1 MDQVTEQDVSSR
13 PKPRR
18 SVSRAVGRSG
28 KARPNQFVFI
38 NNAQT
43 NGQVD
48 KQSHSDIRSH
58 AMTIVRQ
65 RQRVQGYNH
74 SVESRVSECTTG
86 ENSLAYGSESEH
98 LNNEAISLGLS
109 ELSRTY
115 WSVAEQ
121 HVESV
126 LPPIWESGSLGRV
139 TGTATSAELSAFAR
153 LYRDTLCRR
162 KETCFKDPLHA
173 YATLA
178 LSVGCSTWLLR
189 SNSDPNIPIIFM
201 DRALAA
207 LRKRC
212 AQPTSIDEEVVLSII
227 YLCKAE
233 SWRGDFD
240 AALVH
245 MRMICYLF
253 KKRNRAAFHPL
264 LMDLALLADK
274 HIALQLFQPPLLP
287 LDFDPGPTIW
297 PSLWHNKKHSAGIEN
312 AFNKLGS
319 LLITQQMRGTLGLEL
334 SKIICD
340 LRDCIL
346 VALDVHDF
354 SGPQPVEA
362 IYAHWFFLRT
372 TAILYRLLRISNEAS
387 SSQENSQRCVQV
399 ALIVWISFI
408 TADYSSQAKQKWV
421 QWLEIT
427 LTACMND
434 TESSDLLGAEVL
446 LWIASL
452 GASVASEGTESKH
465 AFVSSLNLLTVR
477 LGLQSEECIRD
488 VLQGC
493 FYLPALQDD
502 ALRSLRRL
510 ISNLNE

>member
-1 MDQVTEQDVSSR
+1 MDQVTEQDVSGR
-13 PKPRR
+13 PKPQRLI
-18 SVSRAVGRSG
+18 SRAVGRSG
-28 KARPNQFVFI
+28 KPRPNQFVFI

-74 SVESRVSECTTG
+74 SVESRVPKCTSG

-98 LNNEAISLGLS
+98 LNNKAISFGLS
-109 ELSRTY
+109 ELGRTY
-115 WSVAEQ
+115 WSVAER
-121 HVESV
+121 HIECV
-126 LPPIWESGSLGRV
+126 LPPIWDSGSLGRV
-139 TGTATSAELSAFAR
+139 TGTARSEELSAFAR

-178 LSVGCSTWLLR
+178 LSVGCSTWLFR

-201 DRALAA
+201 DCALAA

-227 YLCKAE
+227 CLCKAE

-245 MRMICYLF
+245 MRMVCYLF

-297 PSLWHNKKHSAGIEN
+297 PSLWQNKKHSAGIEN
-312 AFNKLGS
+312 AFNRLGS
-319 LLITQQMRGTLGLEL
+319 LLITERMRETLGLEI
-334 SKIICD
+334 SRIIRD

-354 SGPQPVEA
+354 SGPQPVEVA
-362 IYAHWFFLRT
+362 YAHWFFLRT
-372 TAILYRLLRISNEAS
+372 TAILYRLLSIANEAS
-387 SSQENSQRCVQV
+387 SSQERSQKCVRV

-408 TADYSSQAKQKWV
+408 TADYASQAKRKWV
-421 QWLEIT
+421 QWLEMT
-427 LTACMND
+427 LSACMND
-434 TESSDLLGAEVL
+434 TKSSDLLGAEVL

-465 AFVSSLNLLTVR
+465 AFLYFLDLLTLR
-477 LGLQSEECIRD
+477 LGLQSEECIRH

-493 FYLPALQDD
+493 FYLPGLQDD
-502 ALRSLRRL
+502 ALRSLKRY
-510 ISNLNE
+510 ITKLNE